1 MSYTDGQHTYD
12 KPYGVYNKGVRTEG
26 SNCRKYLKNFL
37 IQLCSEWIV
46 QKLSNERIRDIV
58 KSCIHTNHDQPYVAE
73 VALLHLYVRL
83 TKDLENKSKL
93 PDEVVVSVSD
103 HSRGDK
109 QYKVAFRK
117 GKDDYWFNENKN
129 EFVLQHRFDGVAPT
143 YSGQNRDE
151 KFTTKINDV
160 RFKTHDVMHV
170 DFQERI
176 SILNKWSNAIDTR
189 RNGIVRRTLRYLRR
203 KKVNSV
209 HQIFNTCFPSFTF
222 PSTAKTINLDN
233 YNDPD
238 IQAISDLYHTNLNH
252 TRTPINSPPTSLTFN
267 QFVTTN
273 DVNALRRQEEKNK
286 KANMELQEKNKKANM
301 ELHRRKGGTSTR
313 KKQRNRRRVGVLRR

>member
-160 RFKTHDVMHV
+160 RFKTHEVMHV

-222 PSTAKTINLDN
+222 PSTAKTINLEFEPYKN
-233 YNDPD
+233 PNKLSSYF
-238 IQAISDLYHTNLNH
+238 
-252 TRTPINSPPTSLTFN
+252 FN
-267 QFVTTN
+267 FQSIRHDKRRQCVTT
-273 DVNALRRQEEKNK
+273 AR
-286 KANMELQEKNKKANM
+286 
-301 ELHRRKGGTSTR
+301 R
-313 KKQRNRRRVGVLRR
+313 KKQKSQYGAAGKKQKSQYGAAQTKRRDIYEKETAKSTTGWCPTTVVVISS